1 MTDRGRVCDGWYRAV
16 LDAAAR
22 SYVDEHEPED
32 QEPAGDERWWD
43 LREEDL
49 NSENQGRSL

>member
-1 MTDRGRVCDGWYRAV
+1 MTDRGRICDGWYRA
-16 LDAAAR
+16 LREAAVRVAT
-22 SYVDEHEPED
+22 VELEED
-32 QEPAGDERWWD
+32 PEPAGDERWWD